1 MFDEED
7 SRNLTIGRLWIYE
20 ARYKIEVN
28 RVPAGCWV
36 LMVCILISRKKKS
49 YLKNDN
55 SNVFISFDFDRKE
68 SINQ

>member
-55 SNVFISFDFDRKE
+55 NVFISFDFDRKE

>member
-7 SRNLTIGRLWIYE
+7 SRNITIGRLWVYQ

-36 LMVCILISRKKKS
+36 LIEGIDASLVKTSTLTDVKQDDE
-49 YLKNDN
+49 L
-55 SNVFISFDFDRKE
+55 FIFR
-68 SINQ
+68 